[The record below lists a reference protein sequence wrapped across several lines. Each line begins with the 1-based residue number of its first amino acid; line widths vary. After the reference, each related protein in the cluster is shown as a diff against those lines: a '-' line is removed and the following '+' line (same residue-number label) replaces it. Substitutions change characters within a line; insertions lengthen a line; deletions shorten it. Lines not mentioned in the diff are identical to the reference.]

1 MCLSL
6 GQLPRTWWGM
16 RRDFYNVD
24 SAQWLFEGVKSS
36 RELAVLVAN
45 EPRRKSERHSL
56 SYCGPLVAVM
66 QDKDLTFKRGSSN
79 NEASPT
85 NWPR

>member
-1 MCLSL
+1 VLVSGTTSPHL
-6 GQLPRTWWGM
+6 VGNALR
-16 RRDFYNVD
+16 FLD

-36 RELAVLVAN
+36 RELAVLVPN